1 MKGLMVLRCV
11 SYLAVIH
18 LIVSVGNLVRGCK
31 RAPERVT
38 FTNLGVPAVYS
49 SAIIYKECAEQVF
62 ANAPMSGI
70 GYKMKPNFK
79 VDMIDKKIKR
89 DLRLRHIDK

>member
-1 MKGLMVLRCV
+1 MVLRCV

-18 LIVSVGNLVRGCK
+18 LIVSVWNLVRGCK

-49 SAIIYKECAEQVF
+49 SASIHKECAKQVF
-62 ANAPMSGI
+62 ANAPMSGM
-70 GYKMKPNFK
+70 GYKIYKTNKGKSSLTSLVACFILGK
-79 VDMIDKKIKR
+79 VDCKTN
-89 DLRLRHIDK
+89 